1 MFSEITFSKVKAEIQ
16 AYLQSTYNKAGVLFT
31 PSSPYG
37 QILSVIEN
45 LFQLSILYLK
55 NTIKQVSLLET
66 SSINERMIK
75 NSAILAG
82 HLPTRAIS
90 ATGTL
95 KLSLNSSTV
104 IQNDISGGKITLYN
118 KQTLKNKTN
127 GLYYSLS
134 LGVDKQLYNINNS
147 STIYMNIIQGRW
159 NKTTFTGDGSISQSF
174 TITLRGSQEVENFNY
189 EVLVNGT
196 IWETKTTITDLLPNE
211 NACIV
216 RSGIDGGVDILFG
229 NNDFG
234 GIPPLSSTIEVYYIS
249 SDGQNGNIF
258 RRTPNDWIFV
268 DSATNGLGNSIDLTK
283 FFNVDIYTDINFGA
297 DKENI
302 LFTKSIVP
310 VSSNNFVIGTVQQF
324 AYQIK
329 KLGVFSHV
337 NAYLKNGVVYIIA
350 VPNISLF
357 NNANGNYFNISLSAF
372 MLDNY
377 EKSKII
383 KYLQSGGNILLSQ
396 KLFIDTPILSL
407 YIINVFV
414 ITYNDSVMD
423 NVNSEITN
431 ALSTYFLSLSSN
443 SAINGRIPVSSIVSI
458 LSDIND
464 INSVN
469 ISFVSKKN
477 EDYHSAVMI
486 ADQNRRN
493 QYADPTLLS
502 ASRPSLI
509 YNPNMTLGLDG
520 SLGDIL
526 FEANEVPIIR
536 GGWYD
541 RNNNYYADD
550 INSNVLKTVN
560 IINIGT
566 VQRN

>member
-16 AYLQSTYNKAGVLFT
+16 EYLQSTYNKAGVLFT
-31 PSSPYG
+31 TASPYG

-45 LFQLSILYLK
+45 LFQLSVLYLK
-55 NTIKQVSLLET
+55 NVIKNVSLLDKT
-66 SSINERMIK
+66 SINERMIK

-90 ATGTL
+90 ASGTL
-95 KLSLNSSTV
+95 KISLNATTV
-104 IQNDISGGKITLYN
+104 IQNDIAGGKITLYN

-127 GLYYSLS
+127 GLYYAIN
-134 LGVDKQLYNINNS
+134 LGVDKQLYNVNNS
-147 STIYMNIIQGRW
+147 NIIYVNIIQGRW
-159 NKTTFTGDGSISQSF
+159 TKTTFTGDGTISQSF
-174 TITLRGSQEVENFNY
+174 TITLRGNQEVENFNY

-196 IWETKTTITDLLPNE
+196 VWETKTSITDLLPNE
-211 NACIV
+211 NSCV
-216 RSGIDGGVDILFG
+216 LRSGIDGGIDILFG
-229 NNDFG
+229 NSDFG
-234 GIPPLSSTIEVYYIS
+234 GIPPLSSTIEVYYIA

-268 DSATNGLGNSIDLTK
+268 DSATDGLGNSIDLTK
-283 FFNVDIYTDINFGA
+283 YFNIDIYTDINFGA
-297 DKENI
+297 NSEDI

-337 NAYLKNGVVYIIA
+337 NAYLKNGVVYIVA
-350 VPNISLF
+350 VPNINLF
-357 NNANGNYFNISLSAF
+357 KNSNSSYFNISLSAF
-372 MLDNY
+372 LLDNY

-396 KLFIDTPILSL
+396 KIVIDTPVLSL
-407 YIINVFV
+407 YVINVFV

-423 NVNSEITN
+423 NVNSEIIE

-443 SAINGRIPVSSIVSI
+443 AAINGRIPVSSIVSI
-458 LSDIND
+458 LSSIND

-469 ISFVSKKN
+469 ISFISKKN
-477 EDYHSAVMI
+477 EDYHSNAI
-486 ADQNRRN
+486 ISDQNRRN
-493 QYADPTLLS
+493 QYADPNLLNI
-502 ASRPSLI
+502 SRPSLT
-509 YNPNMTLGLDG
+509 YNPNTILGLDS

-526 FEANEVPIIR
+526 FEPNEVPVIR

-541 RNNNYYADD
+541 RNNNYYSDD
-550 INSNVLKTVN
+550 ISSNVLKTIN

>member
-16 AYLQSTYNKAGVLFT
+16 AYLQSTYSKAGVLFT
-31 PSSPYG
+31 TASPYG

-55 NTIKQVSLLET
+55 NTIKNVSLLDKT
-66 SSINERMIK
+66 SINERMIK

-95 KLSLNSSTV
+95 KLSLNSTTV

-127 GLYYSLS
+127 GLYYSVN

-147 STIYMNIIQGRW
+147 STIYMQITQGRW
-159 NKTTFTGDGSISQSF
+159 SKTIFTGDGSISQSF
-174 TITLRGSQEVENFNY
+174 TITLRGAQEVENFNY

-196 IWETKTTITDLLPNE
+196 IWETKTAITDLLPNE
-211 NACIV
+211 NSCV
-216 RSGIDGGVDILFG
+216 LRSGIDGGIDILFG

-234 GIPPLSSTIEVYYIS
+234 GIPPLSSTIEVYYII

-268 DSATNGLGNSIDLTK
+268 DSATDGLGNSIDLTK
-283 FFNVDIYTDINFGA
+283 YFNVDIYTDINFGA
-297 DKENI
+297 NAEDI

-310 VSSNNFVIGTVQQF
+310 VSSNNFVVGTVQQF
-324 AYQIK
+324 AYQVK

-350 VPNISLF
+350 VPNINLF
-357 NNANGNYFNISLSAF
+357 KNSNSSYFNISLSAF

-396 KLFIDTPILSL
+396 KLVIDTPVLSL
-407 YIINVFV
+407 YVINVFV
-414 ITYNDSVMD
+414 ITYSDVVMD
-423 NVNSEITN
+423 NVNSEIID
-431 ALSTYFLSLSSN
+431 ALSTYFLSLSSTD
-443 SAINGRIPVSSIVSI
+443 AINGRIPVSSIISI
-458 LSDIND
+458 LSAIND

-477 EDYHSAVMI
+477 EDYHNAAMI

-502 ASRPSLI
+502 ISRPSLM
-509 YNPNMTLGLDG
+509 YNPNTTLGLDQ

-526 FEANEVPIIR
+526 FEPNEVPVIR

-541 RNNNYYADD
+541 RNSNYYSDD

-560 IINIGT
+560 IVNIGT

>member
-55 NTIKQVSLLET
+55 NTIKQVSLLEPT
-66 SSINERMIK
+66 SINERMIK

-95 KLSLNSSTV
+95 KLSLNSTTV
-104 IQNDISGGKITLYN
+104 IQNDISGGKVTLYN
-118 KQTLKNKTN
+118 RQTLKNKTN
-127 GLYYSLS
+127 GLYYSVS

-147 STIYMNIIQGRW
+147 STIYLNIIQGKW
-159 NKTTFTGDGSISQSF
+159 NKTTFTGDSSSSQSF
-174 TITLRGSQEVENFNY
+174 TITLRGNQEVENFNY

-196 IWETKTTITDLLPNE
+196 IWETKTHITDLLPNE
-211 NACIV
+211 NACVV
-216 RSGIDGGVDILFG
+216 RSGIDGGIDVLFG
-229 NNDFG
+229 NKDFG
-234 GIPPLSSTIEVYYIS
+234 GIPPLSSTIEIYYIS
-249 SDGQNGNIF
+249 SDGSNGNIF

-268 DSATNGLGNSIDLTK
+268 DSATDGLGNSIDLTK

-297 DKENI
+297 DKEAI
-302 LFTKSIVP
+302 LFTRSIVP

-396 KLFIDTPILSL
+396 KLVIDTPVLSL
-407 YIINVFV
+407 YVINVFV
-414 ITYNDSVMD
+414 ITYSDSVMD

-443 SAINGRIPVSSIVSI
+443 SAINGRIPVSSIISI
-458 LSDIND
+458 LSAIND

-477 EDYHSAVMI
+477 EDYHSAAMI

-502 ASRPSLI
+502 ASRPSLT
-509 YNPNMTLGLDG
+509 YNPNTTLGLDG

-526 FEANEVPIIR
+526 FEANEVPVIR

-541 RNNNYYADD
+541 RNNNYYSDD

>member
-55 NTIKQVSLLET
+55 NTIKQVSLLEPT
-66 SSINERMIK
+66 SINERMIK

-95 KLSLNSSTV
+95 KLSLNSTTV
-104 IQNDISGGKITLYN
+104 IQNDISGGKVTLYN
-118 KQTLKNKTN
+118 RQTLKNKTN
-127 GLYYSLS
+127 GLYYSVS

-147 STIYMNIIQGRW
+147 STIYLNIIQGKW
-159 NKTTFTGDGSISQSF
+159 NKTTFTGDSSSSQSF
-174 TITLRGSQEVENFNY
+174 TITLRGNQEVENFNY

-196 IWETKTTITDLLPNE
+196 IWETKTHITDLLPNE
-211 NACIV
+211 NACVV
-216 RSGIDGGVDILFG
+216 RSGIDGGIDVLFG
-229 NNDFG
+229 NKDFG
-234 GIPPLSSTIEVYYIS
+234 GIPPLSSTIEIYYIS
-249 SDGQNGNIF
+249 SDGSNGNIF

-268 DSATNGLGNSIDLTK
+268 DSATDGLGNSIDLTK

-297 DKENI
+297 DKEAI
-302 LFTKSIVP
+302 LFTRSIVP

-357 NNANGNYFNISLSAF
+357 NNANGNYFSISLSAF

-396 KLFIDTPILSL
+396 KLVIDTPVLSL
-407 YIINVFV
+407 YVINVFV
-414 ITYNDSVMD
+414 ITYSDSVMD

-443 SAINGRIPVSSIVSI
+443 SAINGRIPVSSIISI
-458 LSDIND
+458 LSAIND

-477 EDYHSAVMI
+477 EDYHSAAMI

-502 ASRPSLI
+502 ASRPSLT
-509 YNPNMTLGLDG
+509 YNPNTTLGLDG

-526 FEANEVPIIR
+526 FEANEVPVIR

-541 RNNNYYADD
+541 RNNNYYSDD

>member
-396 KLFIDTPILSL
+396 KLVIDTPILSL

>member
-1 MFSEITFSKVKAEIQ
+1 MFSEITFSKVKEEIQ
-16 AYLQSTYNKAGVLFT
+16 AYLQNTYSKAGVLFT
-31 PSSPYG
+31 SASPYG
-37 QILSVIEN
+37 QILLVIEN
-45 LFQLSILYLK
+45 LFQLSMLYLK
-55 NTIKQVSLLET
+55 NTIKQVSLLEPT
-66 SSINERMIK
+66 SINERMIK

-95 KLSLNSSTV
+95 KISLNSTTV
-104 IQNDISGGKITLYN
+104 IQNDISGGKLTLYN
-118 KQTLKNKTN
+118 RQTLKNKTN
-127 GLYYSLS
+127 GLYYSVN
-134 LGVDKQLYNINNS
+134 LGVDKQLYNLYNS
-147 STIYMNIIQGRW
+147 GVIYLHIIQGRW
-159 NKTTFTGDGSISQSF
+159 TRTSFTGDGSSSQSF
-174 TITLRGSQEVENFNY
+174 TITLRGNQEVENFNY

-196 IWETKTTITDLLPNE
+196 IWAIKTHITDLLPNE
-211 NACIV
+211 NACVV
-216 RSGIDGGVDILFG
+216 RSGIDGGIDILFG

-234 GIPPLSSTIEVYYIS
+234 GIPPLGSTIEIYYIT
-249 SDGQNGNIF
+249 SDGSNGNIF

-268 DSATNGLGNSIDLTK
+268 DSSTDGLGNSIDLTK

-297 DKENI
+297 DKEDI
-302 LFTKSIVP
+302 LFTRSIVP
-310 VSSNNFVIGTVQQF
+310 VSSNNFVVGTAQQF

-337 NAYLKNGVVYIIA
+337 NAYMKNGVVYIIA

-357 NNANGNYFNISLSAF
+357 NNANGNYFEISLSAF

-396 KLFIDTPILSL
+396 KIVIDTSVLSL
-407 YIINVFV
+407 YVINVFV
-414 ITYNDSVMD
+414 ITYSDSVMD

-431 ALSTYFLSLSSN
+431 ILSSYFLSLSSN
-443 SAINGRIPVSSIVSI
+443 TAINGRIPVSNIIAI
-458 LSDIND
+458 LSVIND

-477 EDYHSAVMI
+477 EDYHNSAMKT
-486 ADQNRRN
+486 DLNRRN

-502 ASRPSLI
+502 ASRPSLT
-509 YNPNMTLGLDG
+509 YNPNTTLGLDS

-526 FEANEVPIIR
+526 FEANEVPVIR

-541 RNNNYYADD
+541 RNNNYYSDD
-550 INSNVLKTVN
+550 INSSVLKTVN
-560 IINIGT
+560 IVNIGT

>member
-55 NTIKQVSLLET
+55 NTIKQVSLLEPT
-66 SSINERMIK
+66 SINERMIK

-95 KLSLNSSTV
+95 KLSLNSTTV
-104 IQNDISGGKITLYN
+104 IQNDISGGKVTLYN
-118 KQTLKNKTN
+118 RQTLKNKTN
-127 GLYYSLS
+127 GLYYSVS

-147 STIYMNIIQGRW
+147 STIYLNIIQGKW
-159 NKTTFTGDGSISQSF
+159 NKTTFTGDGSSSQSF
-174 TITLRGSQEVENFNY
+174 TITLRGNQEVENFNY

-196 IWETKTTITDLLPNE
+196 IWETKTHITDLLPNE
-211 NACIV
+211 NACVV
-216 RSGIDGGVDILFG
+216 RSGIDGGIDILFG
-229 NNDFG
+229 NKDFG
-234 GIPPLSSTIEVYYIS
+234 GIPPLSSTIEIYYIS
-249 SDGQNGNIF
+249 SDGSNGNIF

-268 DSATNGLGNSIDLTK
+268 DSATDGLGNSIDLTK

-297 DKENI
+297 DKEDI

-396 KLFIDTPILSL
+396 KLVIDTPVLSL
-407 YIINVFV
+407 YVINVFV
-414 ITYNDSVMD
+414 ITYSDSVMD
-423 NVNSEITN
+423 NVNSEITD

-443 SAINGRIPVSSIVSI
+443 SAINGRIPVSSIISI
-458 LSDIND
+458 LSAIND

-477 EDYHSAVMI
+477 EDYHSAAMI

-502 ASRPSLI
+502 ASRPSLT
-509 YNPNMTLGLDG
+509 YNPNTTLGLDG

-526 FEANEVPIIR
+526 FEANEVPVIR

-541 RNNNYYADD
+541 RNNNYYSDD

-560 IINIGT
+560 IVNIGT

>member
-1 MFSEITFSKVKAEIQ
+1 MFSEITFSKVKAEIE

-31 PSSPYG
+31 TASPYG

-45 LFQLSILYLK
+45 LFQLSVLYLK
-55 NTIKQVSLLET
+55 NVIKNVSLLDKT
-66 SSINERMIK
+66 SINERMIK

-95 KLSLNSSTV
+95 KLSLNSTTV

-127 GLYYSLS
+127 GLYYSVN

-147 STIYMNIIQGRW
+147 STIYIQLVQGRW
-159 NKTTFTGDGSISQSF
+159 VKTTFTGDGTISQSF
-174 TITLRGSQEVENFNY
+174 TITLRGNQEVENFNY

-196 IWETKTTITDLLPNE
+196 IWETKTAITDLLPNE
-211 NACIV
+211 NSCV
-216 RSGIDGGVDILFG
+216 LRSGIDGGIDILFG
-229 NNDFG
+229 NSDFG
-234 GIPPLSSTIEVYYIS
+234 GIPPLSSTIEVYYIA

-268 DSATNGLGNSIDLTK
+268 DSATDGLGNSIDLTQY
-283 FFNVDIYTDINFGA
+283 FNVDIYTDINFGA
-297 DKENI
+297 NAEDI

-310 VSSNNFVIGTVQQF
+310 VSSNNFVVGTVQQF
-324 AYQIK
+324 AYQVK

-350 VPNISLF
+350 VPNINLF
-357 NNANGNYFNISLSAF
+357 KNSNSSYFNISLSAF

-396 KLFIDTPILSL
+396 KLVIDTPVLSL
-407 YIINVFV
+407 YVINVFV
-414 ITYNDSVMD
+414 ITYSDVVMD
-423 NVNSEITN
+423 NVNSEIID
-431 ALSTYFLSLSSN
+431 ALSTYFLSLSSTD
-443 SAINGRIPVSSIVSI
+443 AINGRIPVSSIISI
-458 LSDIND
+458 LSAIND

-477 EDYHSAVMI
+477 EDYHSAAMT

-493 QYADPTLLS
+493 QYADPTLLNI
-502 ASRPSLI
+502 SRPSLT
-509 YNPNMTLGLDG
+509 YNPNTTLGLDN

-526 FEANEVPIIR
+526 FEPNEVPVIR

-541 RNNNYYADD
+541 RNNNYYSDD

-560 IINIGT
+560 IVNIGT

>member
-16 AYLQSTYNKAGVLFT
+16 TYLQNTYNKAGVLFT
-31 PSSPYG
+31 SASPYG

-45 LFQLSILYLK
+45 LFQLSTLYLK
-55 NTIKQVSLLET
+55 NVIKNVSLLDST
-66 SSINERMIK
+66 SINVRMIK
-75 NSAILAG
+75 NSAVLAG

-95 KLSLNSSTV
+95 KLSLNSTTV

-127 GLYYSLS
+127 SLYYSIN

-147 STIYMNIIQGRW
+147 SIIFANIIQGRW

-189 EVLVNGT
+189 EVFINGT
-196 IWETKTTITDLLPNE
+196 LWETKTSITDLLPNE
-211 NACIV
+211 NSCV
-216 RSGIDGGVDILFG
+216 LRSGIDGGIDILFG
-229 NNDFG
+229 NGDFG
-234 GIPPLSSTIEVYYIS
+234 GIPPLASTIEIYYIT

-258 RRTPNDWIFV
+258 RRTSNDWIFV
-268 DSATNGLGNSIDLTK
+268 DSATDGLGNSIDLTK
-283 FFNVDIYTDINFGA
+283 YFNTDIYTDINFGA
-297 DKENI
+297 NSENI
-302 LFTKSIVP
+302 LFTKSIIP
-310 VSSNNFVIGTVQQF
+310 VSSNNFVVGTVQQF

-337 NAYLKNGVVYIIA
+337 NAYLKNGVVYVIA

-372 MLDNY
+372 TLDNY

-396 KLFIDTPILSL
+396 KIVIDTPVLSL
-407 YIINVFV
+407 YIINVFI
-414 ITYNDSVMD
+414 ITYTDSVID
-423 NVNSEITN
+423 NVNSEIIN
-431 ALSTYFLSLSSN
+431 ALSTYFLNLSSN
-443 SAINGRIPVSSIVSI
+443 SAITGRIPISSIISI
-458 LSDIND
+458 LSNIGD

-469 ISFVSKKN
+469 VSFVSKKN
-477 EDYHSAVMI
+477 EDYHNAAII

-493 QYADPTLLS
+493 QYADPTLLNI
-502 ASRPSLI
+502 SRPSLT
-509 YNPNMTLGLDG
+509 YNPNSTLGLDN

-526 FEANEVPIIR
+526 FDSNEVPVIR
-536 GGWYD
+536 GGWFD
-541 RNNNYYADD
+541 RNSNYYTDD
-550 INSNVLKTVN
+550 INSSTLKTVN
-560 IINIGT
+560 IISIGT

>member
-55 NTIKQVSLLET
+55 NTIKQVSLLEPT
-66 SSINERMIK
+66 SINERMIK

-95 KLSLNSSTV
+95 KLSLNSTTV
-104 IQNDISGGKITLYN
+104 IQNDISGGKVTLYN
-118 KQTLKNKTN
+118 RQTLKNKTN
-127 GLYYSLS
+127 GLYYSVS

-147 STIYMNIIQGRW
+147 STIYLNIIQGKW
-159 NKTTFTGDGSISQSF
+159 NKTTFTGDSSSSQSF
-174 TITLRGSQEVENFNY
+174 TITLRGNQEVENFNY

-196 IWETKTTITDLLPNE
+196 IWETKTHITDLLPNE
-211 NACIV
+211 NACVV
-216 RSGIDGGVDILFG
+216 RSGIDGGIDILFG
-229 NNDFG
+229 NKDFG
-234 GIPPLSSTIEVYYIS
+234 GIPPLSSTIEIYYIS
-249 SDGQNGNIF
+249 SDGSNGNIF

-268 DSATNGLGNSIDLTK
+268 DSATDGLGNSIDLTK

-297 DKENI
+297 DKEAI
-302 LFTKSIVP
+302 LFTRSIVP

-357 NNANGNYFNISLSAF
+357 NNANGNYFSISLSAF

-396 KLFIDTPILSL
+396 KLVIDTPVLSL
-407 YIINVFV
+407 YVINVFV
-414 ITYNDSVMD
+414 ITYSDSVMD
-423 NVNSEITN
+423 NVNSEITD

-443 SAINGRIPVSSIVSI
+443 SAINGRIPVSSIISI
-458 LSDIND
+458 LSAIND

-477 EDYHSAVMI
+477 EDYHSAAMI

-502 ASRPSLI
+502 ASRPSLT
-509 YNPNMTLGLDG
+509 YNPNTTLGLDG

-526 FEANEVPIIR
+526 FEANEVPVIR

-541 RNNNYYADD
+541 RNNNYYSDD

-560 IINIGT
+560 IVNIGT

>member
-55 NTIKQVSLLET
+55 NTIKQVSLLEPT
-66 SSINERMIK
+66 SINERMIK

-95 KLSLNSSTV
+95 KLSLNSTTV
-104 IQNDISGGKITLYN
+104 IQNDISGGKVTLYN
-118 KQTLKNKTN
+118 RQTLKNKTN
-127 GLYYSLS
+127 GLYYSVS

-159 NKTTFTGDGSISQSF
+159 NKTTFTGDSSSSQSF
-174 TITLRGSQEVENFNY
+174 TITLRGNQEVENFNY

-196 IWETKTTITDLLPNE
+196 IWETKTHITDLLPNE
-211 NACIV
+211 NACVV
-216 RSGIDGGVDILFG
+216 RSGIDGGIDVLFG
-229 NNDFG
+229 NKDFG
-234 GIPPLSSTIEVYYIS
+234 GIPPLSSTIEIYYIS
-249 SDGQNGNIF
+249 SDGSNGNIF

-268 DSATNGLGNSIDLTK
+268 DSATDGLGNSIDLTK

-297 DKENI
+297 DKEAI
-302 LFTKSIVP
+302 LFTRSIVP

-396 KLFIDTPILSL
+396 KLVIDTPVLSL
-407 YIINVFV
+407 YVINVFV
-414 ITYNDSVMD
+414 ITYSDSVMD

-443 SAINGRIPVSSIVSI
+443 SAINGRIPVSSIISI
-458 LSDIND
+458 LSAIND

-477 EDYHSAVMI
+477 EDYHSAAMI

-502 ASRPSLI
+502 ASRPSLT
-509 YNPNMTLGLDG
+509 YNPNTTLGLDG

-526 FEANEVPIIR
+526 FEANEVPVIR

-541 RNNNYYADD
+541 RNNNYYSDD

-560 IINIGT
+560 IVNIGT

>member
-55 NTIKQVSLLET
+55 NTIKQVSLLEPT
-66 SSINERMIK
+66 SINERMIK

-95 KLSLNSSTV
+95 KLSLNSTTV
-104 IQNDISGGKITLYN
+104 IQNDISGGKVTLYN
-118 KQTLKNKTN
+118 RQTLKNKTN
-127 GLYYSLS
+127 GLYYSVS

-147 STIYMNIIQGRW
+147 STIYLNIIQGKW
-159 NKTTFTGDGSISQSF
+159 NKTTFTGDGSSSQSF
-174 TITLRGSQEVENFNY
+174 TITLRGNQEVENFNY
-189 EVLVNGT
+189 EVLVNGA
-196 IWETKTTITDLLPNE
+196 IWETKTHITDLLPNE
-211 NACIV
+211 NACVV
-216 RSGIDGGVDILFG
+216 RSGIDGGIDVLFG
-229 NNDFG
+229 NKDFG
-234 GIPPLSSTIEVYYIS
+234 GIPPLSSTIEIYYIS
-249 SDGQNGNIF
+249 SDGSNGNIF

-268 DSATNGLGNSIDLTK
+268 DSATDGLGNSIDLTK

-297 DKENI
+297 DKEAI
-302 LFTKSIVP
+302 LFTRSIVP

-396 KLFIDTPILSL
+396 KLVIDTPVLSL
-407 YIINVFV
+407 YVINVFV
-414 ITYNDSVMD
+414 ITYSDSVMD

-443 SAINGRIPVSSIVSI
+443 SAINGRIPVSSIISI
-458 LSDIND
+458 LSAIND

-477 EDYHSAVMI
+477 EDYHSAAMI

-502 ASRPSLI
+502 ASRPSLT
-509 YNPNMTLGLDG
+509 YNPNTTLGLDG

-526 FEANEVPIIR
+526 FEANEVPVIR

-541 RNNNYYADD
+541 RNNNYYSDD

-560 IINIGT
+560 IVNIGT

>member
-1 MFSEITFSKVKAEIQ
+1 MFSEITFSKVKAEIE

-31 PSSPYG
+31 TASPYG

-45 LFQLSILYLK
+45 LFQLSVLYLK
-55 NTIKQVSLLET
+55 NVIKNVSLLDKT
-66 SSINERMIK
+66 SINERMIK

-95 KLSLNSSTV
+95 KLSLNSTTV

-127 GLYYSLS
+127 GLYYSVN

-147 STIYMNIIQGRW
+147 STIYIQLVQGRW
-159 NKTTFTGDGSISQSF
+159 VKTTFTGDGTISQSF
-174 TITLRGSQEVENFNY
+174 TVTLRGNQEVENFNY

-196 IWETKTTITDLLPNE
+196 IWETKTAITDLLPNE
-211 NACIV
+211 NSCV
-216 RSGIDGGVDILFG
+216 LRSGIDGGIDILFG
-229 NNDFG
+229 NSDFG
-234 GIPPLSSTIEVYYIS
+234 GIPPLSSTIEVYYIA

-268 DSATNGLGNSIDLTK
+268 DSATDGLGNSIDLTQY
-283 FFNVDIYTDINFGA
+283 FNVDIYTDINFGA
-297 DKENI
+297 NAEDI

-310 VSSNNFVIGTVQQF
+310 VSSNNFVVGTVQQF
-324 AYQIK
+324 AYQVK

-350 VPNISLF
+350 VPNINLF
-357 NNANGNYFNISLSAF
+357 KNSNSSYFNISLSAF

-396 KLFIDTPILSL
+396 KLVIDTPVLSL
-407 YIINVFV
+407 YVINVFV
-414 ITYNDSVMD
+414 ITYSDAVMD
-423 NVNSEITN
+423 NVNSEIID
-431 ALSTYFLSLSSN
+431 ALSTYFLSLSSTD
-443 SAINGRIPVSSIVSI
+443 AINGRIPVSSIISI
-458 LSDIND
+458 LSAIND

-477 EDYHSAVMI
+477 EDYHSAAMT

-493 QYADPTLLS
+493 QYADPTLLNI
-502 ASRPSLI
+502 SRPSLT
-509 YNPNMTLGLDG
+509 YNPNTTLGLDN

-526 FEANEVPIIR
+526 FEPNEVPVIR

-541 RNNNYYADD
+541 RNNNYYSDD

-560 IINIGT
+560 IVNIGT

>member
-55 NTIKQVSLLET
+55 NTIKQVSLLEPT
-66 SSINERMIK
+66 SINERMIK

-95 KLSLNSSTV
+95 KLSLNSTTV
-104 IQNDISGGKITLYN
+104 IQNDISGGKVTLYN
-118 KQTLKNKTN
+118 RQTLKNKTN
-127 GLYYSLS
+127 GLYYSVS

-159 NKTTFTGDGSISQSF
+159 NKTTFTGDSSSSQSF
-174 TITLRGSQEVENFNY
+174 TITLRGNQEVENFNY

-196 IWETKTTITDLLPNE
+196 IWETKTHITDLLPNE
-211 NACIV
+211 NACVV
-216 RSGIDGGVDILFG
+216 RSGIDGGIDVLFG
-229 NNDFG
+229 NKDFG
-234 GIPPLSSTIEVYYIS
+234 GIPPLSSTIEIYYIS
-249 SDGQNGNIF
+249 SDGSNGNIF

-268 DSATNGLGNSIDLTK
+268 DSATDGLGNSIDLTK

-297 DKENI
+297 DKEAI
-302 LFTKSIVP
+302 LFTRSIVP

-396 KLFIDTPILSL
+396 KLVIDTPVLSL
-407 YIINVFV
+407 YVINVFV
-414 ITYNDSVMD
+414 ITYSDSVMD

-443 SAINGRIPVSSIVSI
+443 SAINGRIPVSSIISI
-458 LSDIND
+458 LSAIND

-477 EDYHSAVMI
+477 EDYHSAAMI

-502 ASRPSLI
+502 ASRPSLT
-509 YNPNMTLGLDG
+509 YNPNTTLGLDG

-526 FEANEVPIIR
+526 FEANEVPVIR

-541 RNNNYYADD
+541 RNNNYYSDD

>member
-1 MFSEITFSKVKAEIQ
+1 MFSEITFSKVKAEIE

-31 PSSPYG
+31 TASPYG

-45 LFQLSILYLK
+45 LFQLSVLYLK
-55 NTIKQVSLLET
+55 NVIKNVSLLDKT
-66 SSINERMIK
+66 SINERMIK

-95 KLSLNSSTV
+95 KLSLNSTTV

-127 GLYYSLS
+127 GLYYSVN

-147 STIYMNIIQGRW
+147 STIYIQLVQGRW
-159 NKTTFTGDGSISQSF
+159 VKTTFTGDGTISQSF
-174 TITLRGSQEVENFNY
+174 TITLRGNQEVENFNY

-196 IWETKTTITDLLPNE
+196 IWETKTAITDLLPNE
-211 NACIV
+211 NSCV
-216 RSGIDGGVDILFG
+216 LRSGIDGGIDILFG
-229 NNDFG
+229 NSDFG
-234 GIPPLSSTIEVYYIS
+234 GIPPLSSTIEVYYIA

-268 DSATNGLGNSIDLTK
+268 DSATDGLGNSIDLTQY
-283 FFNVDIYTDINFGA
+283 FNVDIYTDINFGA
-297 DKENI
+297 NAEDI

-310 VSSNNFVIGTVQQF
+310 VSSNNFVVGTVQQF
-324 AYQIK
+324 AYQVK

-350 VPNISLF
+350 VPNINLF
-357 NNANGNYFNISLSAF
+357 KNSNSSYFNISLSAF

-396 KLFIDTPILSL
+396 KLVIDTPVLSL
-407 YIINVFV
+407 YVINVFV
-414 ITYNDSVMD
+414 ITYSDAVMD
-423 NVNSEITN
+423 NVNSEIID
-431 ALSTYFLSLSSN
+431 ALSTYFLSLSSTD
-443 SAINGRIPVSSIVSI
+443 AINGRIPVSSIISI
-458 LSDIND
+458 LSAIND

-477 EDYHSAVMI
+477 EDYHSAAMT

-493 QYADPTLLS
+493 QYADPTLLNI
-502 ASRPSLI
+502 SRPSLT
-509 YNPNMTLGLDG
+509 YNPNTTLGLDN

-526 FEANEVPIIR
+526 FEPNEVPVIR

-541 RNNNYYADD
+541 RNNNYYSDD

-560 IINIGT
+560 IVNIGT

>member
-31 PSSPYG
+31 TASPYG

-45 LFQLSILYLK
+45 LFQLSVLYLK
-55 NTIKQVSLLET
+55 NVIKNVSLLDKT
-66 SSINERMIK
+66 SINERMIK

-95 KLSLNSSTV
+95 KLSLNSTTV

-127 GLYYSLS
+127 GLYYSVN

-147 STIYMNIIQGRW
+147 STIYMQITQGRW
-159 NKTTFTGDGSISQSF
+159 SKTIFTGDGSISQSF
-174 TITLRGSQEVENFNY
+174 TITLRGAQEVENFNY

-196 IWETKTTITDLLPNE
+196 IWETKTAITDLLPNE
-211 NACIV
+211 NSCV
-216 RSGIDGGVDILFG
+216 LRSGIDGGIDILFG

-234 GIPPLSSTIEVYYIS
+234 GIPPLSSTIEVYYII

-268 DSATNGLGNSIDLTK
+268 DSATDGLGNSIDITK
-283 FFNVDIYTDINFGA
+283 YFNVDIYTDINFGA
-297 DKENI
+297 NAENI

-310 VSSNNFVIGTVQQF
+310 VSSNNFVVGTVQQF

-350 VPNISLF
+350 VPNINLF
-357 NNANGNYFNISLSAF
+357 KNSNSSYFNISLSAF

-396 KLFIDTPILSL
+396 KIVIDTPVLSL
-407 YIINVFV
+407 YVINVFV
-414 ITYNDSVMD
+414 ITYSDAVMD
-423 NVNSEITN
+423 NVNSEIID
-431 ALSTYFLSLSSN
+431 ALSTYFLSLSSTD
-443 SAINGRIPVSSIVSI
+443 AINGRIPVSSIISI
-458 LSDIND
+458 LSAIND

-477 EDYHSAVMI
+477 EDYHNAAMI

-493 QYADPTLLS
+493 QYADPTLLNI
-502 ASRPSLI
+502 SRPSLT
-509 YNPNMTLGLDG
+509 YNPNTTLGLDQ

-526 FEANEVPIIR
+526 FEPNEVPVIR

-541 RNNNYYADD
+541 RNSNYYSDD

-560 IINIGT
+560 IVNIGT

>member
-1 MFSEITFSKVKAEIQ
+1 MFSEITFSKVKAEIE

-31 PSSPYG
+31 TASPYG

-45 LFQLSILYLK
+45 LFQLSVLYLK
-55 NTIKQVSLLET
+55 NVIKNVSLLDKT
-66 SSINERMIK
+66 SINERMIK

-95 KLSLNSSTV
+95 KLSLNSTTV

-127 GLYYSLS
+127 GLYYSVN

-147 STIYMNIIQGRW
+147 STIYIQLVQGRW
-159 NKTTFTGDGSISQSF
+159 VKTTFTGDGTISQSF
-174 TITLRGSQEVENFNY
+174 TITLRGNQEVENFNY

-196 IWETKTTITDLLPNE
+196 IWETKTAITDLLPNE
-211 NACIV
+211 NSCV
-216 RSGIDGGVDILFG
+216 LRSGIDGGIDILFG
-229 NNDFG
+229 NSDFG
-234 GIPPLSSTIEVYYIS
+234 GIPPLSSTIEVYYIA

-268 DSATNGLGNSIDLTK
+268 DSATDGLGNSIDLTQY
-283 FFNVDIYTDINFGA
+283 FNVDIYTDINFGA
-297 DKENI
+297 NAEDI

-310 VSSNNFVIGTVQQF
+310 VSSNNFVVGTVQQF
-324 AYQIK
+324 AYQVK

-350 VPNISLF
+350 VPNINLF
-357 NNANGNYFNISLSAF
+357 KNSNSSYFNISLSAF

-396 KLFIDTPILSL
+396 KLVIDTPVLSL
-407 YIINVFV
+407 YVINVFV
-414 ITYNDSVMD
+414 ITYSDAVMD
-423 NVNSEITN
+423 NVNSEIID
-431 ALSTYFLSLSSN
+431 ALSTYFLSLSSTD
-443 SAINGRIPVSSIVSI
+443 AINGRIPVSSIISI
-458 LSDIND
+458 LSAIND

-477 EDYHSAVMI
+477 EDYHSAAMT

-493 QYADPTLLS
+493 QYADPTLLNI
-502 ASRPSLI
+502 SRPSLT
-509 YNPNMTLGLDG
+509 YNPNATLGLDN

-526 FEANEVPIIR
+526 FEPNEVPVIR

-541 RNNNYYADD
+541 RNNNYYSDD

-560 IINIGT
+560 IVNIGT

>member
-16 AYLQSTYNKAGVLFT
+16 DYLQSTYNKAGVLFT
-31 PSSPYG
+31 TASPYG

-45 LFQLSILYLK
+45 LFQLSVLYLK
-55 NTIKQVSLLET
+55 NTIKQVSLLEK
-66 SSINERMIK
+66 SSINERIIK
-75 NSAILAG
+75 NTAILAG

-90 ATGTL
+90 ASGTL
-95 KLSLNSSTV
+95 KLSLNSKTV
-104 IQNDISGGKITLYN
+104 IQNDISGGTITLYN
-118 KQTLKNKTN
+118 KQTLKNATN
-127 GLYYSLS
+127 GLYYSIN

-147 STIYMNIIQGRW
+147 STFYINIIQGRW
-159 NKTTFTGDGSISQSF
+159 GKTTFTGDGTISQSF
-174 TITLRGSQEVENFNY
+174 TITLRGNQEIENFNY

-196 IWETKTTITDLLPNE
+196 VWETKTAITDLLPNE
-211 NACIV
+211 NSCVV
-216 RSGIDGGVDILFG
+216 RSGIDGGIDILFG
-229 NNDFG
+229 NGDFG
-234 GIPPLSSTIEVYYIS
+234 GIPPLSSTIEVYYIT

-258 RRTPNDWIFV
+258 RRTPNDWVFV
-268 DSATNGLGNSIDLTK
+268 DSATDGLGNSIDLTK

-297 DKENI
+297 NAENI

-324 AYQIK
+324 AYQIR

-350 VPNISLF
+350 VPNINLF
-357 NNANGNYFNISLSAF
+357 KNSNSNYFNISLSAF
-372 MLDNY
+372 LLDNY

-396 KLFIDTPILSL
+396 KIVIDTPVLSM

-414 ITYNDSVMD
+414 ITYTDSVMD
-423 NVNSEITN
+423 NVNSQIIE
-431 ALSTYFLSLSSN
+431 ALSSYFLSLTLN
-443 SAINGRIPVSSIVSI
+443 STISGRIPVSSIVSI
-458 LSDIND
+458 LSSIND

-477 EDYHSAVMI
+477 EDYHKEAMI
-486 ADQNRRN
+486 NDTNRRN

-502 ASRPSLI
+502 VSRPSLT
-509 YNPNMTLGLDG
+509 YNPNSTLGLDS

-526 FEANEVPIIR
+526 FEPNEVPVIR

-541 RNNNYYADD
+541 RNNNYYSDD
-550 INSNVLKTVN
+550 INSNFLKTIN
-560 IINIGT
+560 IINIGK
-566 VQRN
+566 VLRN

>member
-31 PSSPYG
+31 PASPYG

-45 LFQLSILYLK
+45 LFQLSVLYLK
-55 NTIKQVSLLET
+55 NVIKNVSLLDKT
-66 SSINERMIK
+66 SINERMIK

-95 KLSLNSSTV
+95 KLSLNSTTV

-127 GLYYSLS
+127 GLYYSVN

-147 STIYMNIIQGRW
+147 STVYVQIIQGRW
-159 NKTTFTGDGSISQSF
+159 SKTTFTGDGTISQSF
-174 TITLRGSQEVENFNY
+174 TITLRGNQEVENFNY

-196 IWETKTTITDLLPNE
+196 IWETKTAITDLLPNE
-211 NACIV
+211 NSCVV
-216 RSGIDGGVDILFG
+216 RSGIDGGIDILFG
-229 NNDFG
+229 NSDFG
-234 GIPPLSSTIEVYYIS
+234 GIPPLSSTIDVYYIA

-268 DSATNGLGNSIDLTK
+268 DSATDGLGNSIDLTK
-283 FFNVDIYTDINFGA
+283 YFNVDIYTDINFGA
-297 DKENI
+297 NAEDI

-310 VSSNNFVIGTVQQF
+310 VSSNNFVVGTVQQF
-324 AYQIK
+324 AYQVK

-350 VPNISLF
+350 VPNINLF
-357 NNANGNYFNISLSAF
+357 KNSNSSYFNISLSAF

-396 KLFIDTPILSL
+396 KLVIDTPVLSL
-407 YIINVFV
+407 YVINVFV
-414 ITYNDSVMD
+414 ITYSDVVMD
-423 NVNSEITN
+423 NVNSQIIE

-443 SAINGRIPVSSIVSI
+443 AAINGRIPVSSIISI
-458 LSDIND
+458 LSAIND

-477 EDYHSAVMI
+477 EDYHSAAMI

-502 ASRPSLI
+502 ISRPSLM
-509 YNPNMTLGLDG
+509 YNPNTTLGLDQ

-526 FEANEVPIIR
+526 FEPNEVPVIR

-541 RNNNYYADD
+541 RNSNYYSDD

-560 IINIGT
+560 IVNIGT

>member
-1 MFSEITFSKVKAEIQ
+1 MFSEITFSKIKAEIE

-31 PSSPYG
+31 TASPYG

-45 LFQLSILYLK
+45 LFQLSVLYLK
-55 NTIKQVSLLET
+55 NVIKNVSLLDKT
-66 SSINERMIK
+66 SINERMIK

-95 KLSLNSSTV
+95 KLSLNSTTV

-127 GLYYSLS
+127 GLYYSVN

-147 STIYMNIIQGRW
+147 SIIYINITQGRW
-159 NKTTFTGDGSISQSF
+159 IKTTFTGDGTISQSF
-174 TITLRGSQEVENFNY
+174 TITLRGNQEVENFNY

-196 IWETKTTITDLLPNE
+196 IWETKTAITDLLPNE
-211 NACIV
+211 NSCV
-216 RSGIDGGVDILFG
+216 LRSGIDGGIDILFG
-229 NNDFG
+229 NSDFG
-234 GIPPLSSTIEVYYIS
+234 GIPPLASTIEVYYIA

-258 RRTPNDWIFV
+258 RRTPNDWVFV
-268 DSATNGLGNSIDLTK
+268 DSATDGLGNSIDLTK
-283 FFNVDIYTDINFGA
+283 YFNVDIYTDINFGA
-297 DKENI
+297 NAEDI

-310 VSSNNFVIGTVQQF
+310 VSSNNFVVGTVQQF

-350 VPNISLF
+350 VPNINLF
-357 NNANGNYFNISLSAF
+357 KNSNSSYFNISLSAF

-396 KLFIDTPILSL
+396 KIVIDTPVLSL
-407 YIINVFV
+407 YVINVFV
-414 ITYNDSVMD
+414 ITYSDSVID
-423 NVNSEITN
+423 NVNSEIID

-443 SAINGRIPVSSIVSI
+443 VAINGRIPISNIISI
-458 LSDIND
+458 LSTIND

-469 ISFVSKKN
+469 ISFISKKN
-477 EDYHSAVMI
+477 EDYHNAAIVN
-486 ADQNRRN
+486 DQNRRN
-493 QYADPTLLS
+493 QYADPTLLNV
-502 ASRPSLI
+502 SRPSLT
-509 YNPNMTLGLDG
+509 YNPNATLGLDN

-526 FEANEVPIIR
+526 FEPNEVPVIR

-541 RNNNYYADD
+541 RNNNYYSDD

-560 IINIGT
+560 IVNIGT

>member
-31 PSSPYG
+31 PASPYG

-55 NTIKQVSLLET
+55 NVIKNVSLLDKT
-66 SSINERMIK
+66 SINERMIK

-90 ATGTL
+90 ASGTL
-95 KLSLNSSTV
+95 KLSLNSTTV

-127 GLYYSLS
+127 GLYYSVN

-147 STIYMNIIQGRW
+147 STIYIQLVQGRW
-159 NKTTFTGDGSISQSF
+159 SKTTFTGDGTISQSF
-174 TITLRGSQEVENFNY
+174 TVTLRGVQEVENFNY

-196 IWETKTTITDLLPNE
+196 IWETKTAITDLLPNE
-211 NACIV
+211 NSCV
-216 RSGIDGGVDILFG
+216 LRSGIDGGIDILFG
-229 NNDFG
+229 NSDFG

-258 RRTPNDWIFV
+258 RRTQNDWIFV
-268 DSATNGLGNSIDLTK
+268 DSATDGLGNSIDLTK
-283 FFNVDIYTDINFGA
+283 YFNVDIYTDINFGA
-297 DKENI
+297 NAEDI

-310 VSSNNFVIGTVQQF
+310 VSSNNFVVGTVQQF

-350 VPNISLF
+350 VPNINLF
-357 NNANGNYFNISLSAF
+357 KNSNSSYFNISLSAF

-396 KLFIDTPILSL
+396 KLVIDTPVLSL
-407 YIINVFV
+407 YVINVFI
-414 ITYNDSVMD
+414 ITYSDSVMD
-423 NVNSEITN
+423 NVNSEIIN
-431 ALSTYFLSLSSN
+431 ALSTYFLSLSSTD
-443 SAINGRIPVSSIVSI
+443 AINGRIPVSTIISI
-458 LSDIND
+458 LSAIND

-477 EDYHSAVMI
+477 EDYHSAAII

-502 ASRPSLI
+502 VSRPSLM
-509 YNPNMTLGLDG
+509 YNPNTTLGLDH

-526 FEANEVPIIR
+526 FEPNEVPVIR

-541 RNNNYYADD
+541 RNTNYYSDD

-560 IINIGT
+560 IVNIGT

>member
-55 NTIKQVSLLET
+55 NTIKQVSLLEPT
-66 SSINERMIK
+66 SINERMIK

-95 KLSLNSSTV
+95 KLSLNSTTV
-104 IQNDISGGKITLYN
+104 IQNDISGGKVTLYN
-118 KQTLKNKTN
+118 RQTLKNKTN
-127 GLYYSLS
+127 GLYYSVS

-147 STIYMNIIQGRW
+147 STIYLNIIQGKW
-159 NKTTFTGDGSISQSF
+159 NKTTFTGDGSSSQSF
-174 TITLRGSQEVENFNY
+174 TITLRGNQEVENFNY
-189 EVLVNGT
+189 EVLVNGA
-196 IWETKTTITDLLPNE
+196 IWETKTHITDLLPNE
-211 NACIV
+211 NACVV
-216 RSGIDGGVDILFG
+216 RSGIDGGIDILFG
-229 NNDFG
+229 NKDFG
-234 GIPPLSSTIEVYYIS
+234 GIPPLSSTIEIYYIS
-249 SDGQNGNIF
+249 SDGSNGNIF

-268 DSATNGLGNSIDLTK
+268 DSATDGLGNSIDLTK

-297 DKENI
+297 DKEAI
-302 LFTKSIVP
+302 LFTRSIVP

-396 KLFIDTPILSL
+396 KLVIDTPVLSL
-407 YIINVFV
+407 YVINVFV
-414 ITYNDSVMD
+414 ITYSDSVMD

-443 SAINGRIPVSSIVSI
+443 SAINGRIPVSSIISI
-458 LSDIND
+458 LSAIND

-477 EDYHSAVMI
+477 EDYHSAAMI

-502 ASRPSLI
+502 ASRPSLT
-509 YNPNMTLGLDG
+509 YNPNTTLGLDG

-526 FEANEVPIIR
+526 FEANEVPVIR

-541 RNNNYYADD
+541 RNNNYYSDD

-560 IINIGT
+560 IVNIGT

>member
-1 MFSEITFSKVKAEIQ
+1 MFSEITFSKVKAEIE

-31 PSSPYG
+31 TASPYG

-45 LFQLSILYLK
+45 LFQLSVLYLK
-55 NTIKQVSLLET
+55 NVIKNVSLLDKT
-66 SSINERMIK
+66 SINERMIK

-95 KLSLNSSTV
+95 KLSLNSTTV

-127 GLYYSLS
+127 GLYYSVN

-147 STIYMNIIQGRW
+147 STIYIQLVQGRW
-159 NKTTFTGDGSISQSF
+159 VKTTFTGDGTISQSF
-174 TITLRGSQEVENFNY
+174 TVTLRGNQEVENFNY

-196 IWETKTTITDLLPNE
+196 IWETKTAITDLLPNE
-211 NACIV
+211 NSCV
-216 RSGIDGGVDILFG
+216 LRSGIDGGIDILFG
-229 NNDFG
+229 NSDFG
-234 GIPPLSSTIEVYYIS
+234 GIPPLSSTIEVYYIA

-268 DSATNGLGNSIDLTK
+268 DSATDGLGNSIDLTQY
-283 FFNVDIYTDINFGA
+283 FNVDIYTDINFGA
-297 DKENI
+297 NAEDI

-310 VSSNNFVIGTVQQF
+310 VSSNNFVVGTVQQF
-324 AYQIK
+324 AYQVK

-350 VPNISLF
+350 VPNINLF
-357 NNANGNYFNISLSAF
+357 KNSNSSYFNISLSAF

-396 KLFIDTPILSL
+396 KLVIDTPVLSL
-407 YIINVFV
+407 YVINVFV
-414 ITYNDSVMD
+414 ITYSDAVMD
-423 NVNSEITN
+423 NVNSEIID
-431 ALSTYFLSLSSN
+431 ALSTYFLSLSSTD
-443 SAINGRIPVSSIVSI
+443 AINGRIPVSSIISI
-458 LSDIND
+458 LSAIND

-477 EDYHSAVMI
+477 EDYHSAAMT

-493 QYADPTLLS
+493 QYADPTLLNI
-502 ASRPSLI
+502 SRPSLT
-509 YNPNMTLGLDG
+509 YNPNATLGLDN

-526 FEANEVPIIR
+526 FEPNEVPVIR

-541 RNNNYYADD
+541 RNNNYYSDD

-560 IINIGT
+560 IVNIGT

>member
-55 NTIKQVSLLET
+55 NTIKQVSLLEPT
-66 SSINERMIK
+66 SINERMIK

-95 KLSLNSSTV
+95 KLSLNSTTV
-104 IQNDISGGKITLYN
+104 IQNDISGGKVTLYN
-118 KQTLKNKTN
+118 RQTLKNKTN
-127 GLYYSLS
+127 GLYYSVS

-147 STIYMNIIQGRW
+147 STIYLNIIQGKW
-159 NKTTFTGDGSISQSF
+159 YKTTFTGDSSSSQSF
-174 TITLRGSQEVENFNY
+174 TITLRGNQEVENFNY

-196 IWETKTTITDLLPNE
+196 IWETKTHITDLLPNE
-211 NACIV
+211 NACVV
-216 RSGIDGGVDILFG
+216 RSGIDGGIDILFG
-229 NNDFG
+229 NKDFG
-234 GIPPLSSTIEVYYIS
+234 GIPPLSSTIEIYYIS
-249 SDGQNGNIF
+249 SDGSNGNIF

-268 DSATNGLGNSIDLTK
+268 DSATDGLGNSIDLTK

-297 DKENI
+297 DKEDI

-396 KLFIDTPILSL
+396 KLVIDTPVLSL
-407 YIINVFV
+407 YVINVFV
-414 ITYNDSVMD
+414 ITYSDSVMD
-423 NVNSEITN
+423 NVNSEITD

-443 SAINGRIPVSSIVSI
+443 SAINGRIPVSSIISI
-458 LSDIND
+458 LSAIND

-477 EDYHSAVMI
+477 EDYHSAAMI

-502 ASRPSLI
+502 ASRPSLT
-509 YNPNMTLGLDG
+509 YNPNTTLGLDG

-526 FEANEVPIIR
+526 FEANEVPVIR

-541 RNNNYYADD
+541 RNNNYYSDD

-560 IINIGT
+560 IVNIGT